1 MYIRGM
7 EPSEIIKEIKRLS
20 VDKRLIIV
28 EQTLKSI
35 RESENKKQLEA
46 AAEALYSDYT
56 ADKELTALTELD
68 FEDFYEA
75 R

>member
-1 MYIRGM
+1 MGTT
-7 EPSEIIKEIKRLS
+7 ELIKEIKRLPI
-20 VDKRLIIV
+20 DKRLKIV

-35 RESENKKQLEA
+35 RESETKQLEKA
-46 AAEALYSDYT
+46 SDALYTDDI
-56 ADKELTALTELD
+56 ADKELTALTGLD

>member
-1 MYIRGM
+1 MGTT
-7 EPSEIIKEIKRLS
+7 ELLKEIKKLPI
-20 VDKRLIIV
+20 DKRLRIV

-35 RESENKKQLEA
+35 RESENKKQLEEA
-46 AAEALYSDYT
+46 SEALYGDYST
-56 ADKELTALTELD
+56 NRELTALAELD

>member
-1 MYIRGM
+1 MG
-7 EPSEIIKEIKRLS
+7 PLEILKEIKRLP

-35 RESENKKQLEA
+35 REAENRKQLET
-46 AAEALYSDYT
+46 AAETLYADYAT
-56 ADKELTALTELD
+56 DKELTSLTALD

>member
-1 MYIRGM
+1 MG
-7 EPSEIIKEIKRLS
+7 PSEIIKEIKRLP

-35 RESENKKQLEA
+35 REAENKKQLET
-46 AAEALYSDYT
+46 AAEALYGEYT

>member
-1 MYIRGM
+1 MG
-7 EPSEIIKEIKRLS
+7 PAEIIKEIKRLP

-35 RESENKKQLEA
+35 REAENKKQLET
-46 AAEALYSDYT
+46 AAEALYGDYST
-56 ADKELTALTELD
+56 DKELTALTELD

>member
-1 MYIRGM
+1 MRTTELIN
-7 EPSEIIKEIKRLS
+7 EIKRLPI
-20 VDKRLIIV
+20 DKRLIIV

-35 RESENKKQLEA
+35 RESENKKQLEKA
-46 AAEALYSDYT
+46 SDALYADYI
-56 ADKELTALTELD
+56 ADKELTALTGLD

>member
-1 MYIRGM
+1 MGM
-7 EPSEIIKEIKRLS
+7 TELIKEIKKLPI
-20 VDKRLIIV
+20 DKRLRIV

-35 RESENKKQLEA
+35 RESENKKQLEKA
-46 AAEALYSDYT
+46 SDALCEDYST
-56 ADKELTALTELD
+56 DKELTALTELD

>member
-1 MYIRGM
+1 M
-7 EPSEIIKEIKRLS
+7 EPTEIIKEIKRLPI
-20 VDKRLIIV
+20 DKRLRIV

-35 RESENKKQLEA
+35 RESENKRQLEKA
-46 AAEALYSDYT
+46 SEALYQDYSS
-56 ADKELTALTELD
+56 DKELTALTGLD